1 MELHTIIPHPVGP
14 VDPNLAGVNRSRNLH
29 PCAVIIVIV
38 TPRPVRLATQGLG
51 RMITIGCESDVSTCL
66 LHALS
71 VARRMWSAHRVS
83 LVSLACNAR
92 LCGSALSAVPV
103 RRRGRTVRCGSAAGA
118 DGAGAT
124 RRMTRREPVRAL
136 PLSCHRSSHTADLSL
151 RRSTVASSSQ
161 TSPPRVTLLCRVVC
175 FTPTVSSLGKAR
187 FITRCPWRVGRRR
200 CRRSRR
206 RRARAW
212 KRAPVPAR
220 ARHG

>member
-103 RRRGRTVRCGSAAGA
+103 RRRGRGDGPLRVRCRCGS
-118 DGAGAT
+118 DETQDET
-124 RRMTRREPVRAL
+124 RRPVRAL
-136 PLSCHRSSHTADLSL
+136 LKALPQVHTA
-151 RRSTVASSSQ
+151 
-161 TSPPRVTLLCRVVC
+161 
-175 FTPTVSSLGKAR
+175 
-187 FITRCPWRVGRRR
+187 I
-200 CRRSRR
+200 
-206 RRARAW
+206 
-212 KRAPVPAR
+212 
-220 ARHG
+220 